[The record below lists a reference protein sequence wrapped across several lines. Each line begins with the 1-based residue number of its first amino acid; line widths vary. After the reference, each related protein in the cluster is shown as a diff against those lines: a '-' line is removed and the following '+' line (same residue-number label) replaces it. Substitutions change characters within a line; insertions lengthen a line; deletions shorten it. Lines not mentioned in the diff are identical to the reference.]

1 MPFGPLPY
9 DVGPGTAL
17 AFGVTPAAVP
27 SWVLQQASLAIVT
40 GGTFRFSLSRNGAP
54 LFTLPA
60 TVGAP
65 PTYQAQSA
73 AFVAM
78 FYNFVGGEF
87 GTQTGPYWVALQLQL
102 SGGLTVDVE
111 PDTLTVTTPW
121 GQV

>member
-17 AFGVTPAAVP
+17 AMGVSAANVPA
-27 SWVLQQASLAIVT
+27 WILQQASLTTVT
-40 GGTFRFSLSRNGAP
+40 GGSFRFSLARNGSP

-60 TVGAP
+60 SVGSP
-65 PTYQAQSA
+65 PTYQAASA
-73 AFVAM
+73 NFVAM

-87 GTQTGPYWVALQLQL
+87 GTNTGFYWVALQLTL